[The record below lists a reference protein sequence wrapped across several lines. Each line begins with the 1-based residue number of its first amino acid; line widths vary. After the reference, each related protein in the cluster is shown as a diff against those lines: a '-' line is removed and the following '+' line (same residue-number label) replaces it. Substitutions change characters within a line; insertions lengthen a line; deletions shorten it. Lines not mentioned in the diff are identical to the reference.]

1 MLEGQQ
7 RVLSRYFFEKGLL
20 RFTSSW
26 RSTTDSFKTN
36 PFTIFLSALQV
47 IIESRKNS
55 RKTIVSLC
63 RTCKNNEGI
72 KVLSEWTADLKGTPF

>member
-36 PFTIFLSALQV
+36 PFIIFFQLYKLLLKAERIQERQLCLYVGRVKITKELKFYLNGLQ
-47 IIESRKNS
+47 
-55 RKTIVSLC
+55 T
-63 RTCKNNEGI
+63 
-72 KVLSEWTADLKGTPF
+72 